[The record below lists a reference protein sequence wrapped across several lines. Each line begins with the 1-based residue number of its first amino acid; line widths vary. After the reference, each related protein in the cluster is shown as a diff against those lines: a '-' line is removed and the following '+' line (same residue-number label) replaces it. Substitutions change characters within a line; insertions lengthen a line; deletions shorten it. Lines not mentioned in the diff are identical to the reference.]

1 MESRPNNRKN
11 LEMINLYSDTQTRP
25 TPEMRQAIMAAPVGD
40 EQKDEDPTVNRL
52 LAMVAELLGK
62 EAALFLPSG
71 TMCNLIAVKTHTR
84 PGDAMLV
91 DRQGHILRFES
102 GGAALASG
110 VMVEQLP
117 GVNGRFTPDD
127 VLAAIPERSHYDPV
141 PRLLCVEQ
149 THNLGGGSIW
159 PLDQLQAVAGV
170 AHENGLAV
178 HMDGARL
185 MNAVVAT
192 GIAAHSYAESCDSVW
207 IDFTKGLGAPVGAA
221 LAGSAGFIERARR
234 YKHLFGGAMRQAGII
249 AAGCIYALEHH
260 VERLQE
266 DHENAQILANGLRE
280 MAGVEILKPVETNM
294 VYFDTSGA
302 GMSADDFLQRIE
314 QRGVRMGS
322 TGHGIRAVTHLDVDR
337 AGVEQAIAIISEVVA
352 Y

>member
-1 MESRPNNRKN
+1 
-11 LEMINLYSDTQTRP
+11 MIDLYSDTQTRP
-25 TPEMRQAIMAAPVGD
+25 TPEMRQAIMAAEVGD

-71 TMCNLIAVKTHTR
+71 TMCNLVAVKAHTR
-84 PGDAMLV
+84 PGDAMLA
-91 DRQGHILRFES
+91 DRQAHILRFES

-117 GVNGRFTPDD
+117 GLHGRFTPED
-127 VLAAIPERSHYDPV
+127 VIAAIPGRSHHDPV
-141 PRLLCVEQ
+141 SRLLCVEQ
-149 THNLGGGSIW
+149 THNLGGGTIW
-159 PLDQLQAVAGV
+159 PLDQLQAVADV
-170 AHENGLAV
+170 AHERGLSV

-185 MNAVVAT
+185 MNAVVAS
-192 GIAAHSYAESCDSVW
+192 GIAAHTYAESCDSVW

-260 VERLQE
+260 IERLRE
-266 DHENAQILANGLRE
+266 DHDNTQILAGGLRQL
-280 MAGVEILKPVETNM
+280 AGVEILKPVETNM

-302 GMSADDFLQRIE
+302 GMSPADFLQRIE
-314 QRGVRMGS
+314 ERGLRMGS
-322 TGHGIRAVTHLDVDR
+322 TGRGIRAVTHLDVDR
-337 AGVEQAIAIISEVVA
+337 AGVEQAVEIISEA
-352 Y
+352 LGRQESA

>member
-1 MESRPNNRKN
+1 
-11 LEMINLYSDTQTRP
+11 MIDLYSDTQTRP
-25 TPEMRQAIMAAPVGD
+25 TPEMRQAIAAAAVGD

-52 LAMVAELLGK
+52 LVMVAELLGK

-84 PGDAMLV
+84 PGDAMLA
-91 DRQGHILRFES
+91 DRLGHLLRFES

-117 GVNGRFTPDD
+117 GVNGRFTPED
-127 VLAAIPERSHYDPV
+127 VVVAIPRRSHHDPV
-141 PRLLCVEQ
+141 ARLLCVEQ

-159 PLDQLQAVAGV
+159 PLEQLQAVAGV
-170 AHENGLAV
+170 AHERGLAV

-192 GIAAHSYAESCDSVW
+192 GVPARTYAESCDSVW

-221 LAGSAGFIERARR
+221 LAGSAAFIEKARR

-249 AAGCIYALEHH
+249 AAGCIYALEHN
-260 VERLQE
+260 VERLRE
-266 DHENAQILANGLRE
+266 DHENAQILADGLRDLS
-280 MAGVEILKPVETNM
+280 GVEILKPVETNM
-294 VYFDTSGA
+294 VYFDTAGA
-302 GMSADDFLQRIE
+302 GINTEEFLQRIE
-314 QRGVRMGS
+314 ARGVRMGTS
-322 TGHGIRAVTHLDVDR
+322 GHGIRAVTHLDVDR
-337 AGVEQAIAIISEVVA
+337 ADVERAVEIISEVVG
-352 Y
+352 